1 MDKWKRKLDQLRD
14 DSGMRYFDLV
24 DGSRFYLDPDPVF
37 TQNRWAFL
45 MECVNAD
52 MERRMRPEPHPYYK
66 ALCQAKDRR
75 AAVRLFYPEWDPEKS
90 TRNPVFPYN
99 LWTLIEEGRL
109 EDFPFAPGVSV
120 FKVSGKMF
128 ALTRLSVTPLQ
139 VSVKCDPLLAE
150 SLRESYTSIVP
161 GYHLNKRHWIT
172 ITVAQDAS
180 DAMVYD
186 LIQDSYDLVKPRRG
200 FG

>member
-99 LWTLIEEGRL
+99 LWTLIREGRL
-109 EDFPFAPGVSV
+109 VDAPLAP
-120 FKVSGKMF
+120 SGWDDGEWF
-128 ALTRLSVTPLQ
+128 EVTPI
-139 VSVKCDPLLAE
+139 PYAPE
-150 SLRESYTSIVP
+150 
-161 GYHLNKRHWIT
+161 G
-172 ITVAQDAS
+172 VAQ
-180 DAMVYD
+180 
-186 LIQDSYDLVKPRRG
+186 
-200 FG
+200 

>member
-75 AAVRLFYPEWDPEKS
+75 AAVLPGVGSGEEHSQPRLPVQPLDLDP
-90 TRNPVFPYN
+90 
-99 LWTLIEEGRL
+99 GR
-109 EDFPFAPGVSV
+109 APG
-120 FKVSGKMF
+120 
-128 ALTRLSVTPLQ
+128 
-139 VSVKCDPLLAE
+139 
-150 SLRESYTSIVP
+150 
-161 GYHLNKRHWIT
+161 
-172 ITVAQDAS
+172 
-180 DAMVYD
+180 
-186 LIQDSYDLVKPRRG
+186 RRTACS
-200 FG
+200 